1 MRDSHYLKVMAPFGL
16 PFAWLLLS
24 LLLLCLGLAVGLVLM
39 RLLNRPLMRLVN
51 TMNGL
56 TAEQLA
62 EPPPNIRDRR
72 AQTALN
78 QVWTLNH
85 GLSIRQRELIAQ
97 NTAWQRRHGQA
108 RALIDLMAEFNQ
120 VMQLGAV
127 LDRLSQGLSRFFA
140 GDGVAIWIRATRG
153 DLELAARVADAFP
166 ASLHPSDRW
175 VEHVLGDHPGPM
187 PPPWVGEEQPSMA
200 APLFDAQGQKIGIV
214 ALTSRLRTAYT
225 VEDVA
230 FLRTVIGH
238 AAMAIQN
245 ATMYELVD
253 ALSRI
258 DALTGL
264 HNRREFDRLLAQE
277 VSRAQNWRL
286 PVSLLLV
293 DIDHFKQINDDRG
306 HQEGDR
312 ALREFARLIQLVP
325 KTARDAAFRT
335 GGEEFAV
342 LLGEVDKAGALAAAE
357 SLRAVTERFKFL
369 DEGTQLTVSV
379 GVATFPEDGQDPV
392 TLVRAADRALY
403 QAKAAGRNRSQA
415 A

>member
-1 MRDSHYLKVMAPFGL
+1 MTLGL
-16 PFAWLLLS
+16 PFGWLLPGLAFI
-24 LLLLCLGLAVGLVLM
+24 LGVLLGLLAIK
-39 RLLNRPLMRLVN
+39 RLHRPQDRLVEA
-51 TMNGL
+51 MVGL

-62 EPPPNIRDRR
+62 GQPPKLGDWRTQ
-72 AQTALN
+72 AAVN
-78 QVWTLNH
+78 QVWALTEDLTL
-85 GLSIRQRELIAQ
+85 RQRELMVQ

-153 DLELAARVADAFP
+153 DLELAARVADTFP
-166 ASLHPSDRW
+166 ASLDPGDRW
-175 VEHVLGDHPGPM
+175 VEHVLTDRPGPM
-187 PPPWVGEEQPSMA
+187 APSWLGEDQPWMA

-214 ALTSRLRTAYT
+214 ALISRLRTAYT

-277 VSRAQNWRL
+277 VARAQSRRQ
-286 PVSLLLV
+286 PVSLVLV

-312 ALREFARLIQLVP
+312 ALRELARLVQLLP
-325 KTARDAAFRT
+325 KTPRDGAFRT

-342 LLGEVDKAGALAAAE
+342 LLAEVDKAGALAAAE
-357 SLRAVTERFKFL
+357 SLRSVTEKFKFL
-369 DEGTQLTVSV
+369 DEGTQLTISL

-392 TLVRAADRALY
+392 SLVRSADRALY
-403 QAKAAGRNRSQA
+403 QAKALGRNRSQA